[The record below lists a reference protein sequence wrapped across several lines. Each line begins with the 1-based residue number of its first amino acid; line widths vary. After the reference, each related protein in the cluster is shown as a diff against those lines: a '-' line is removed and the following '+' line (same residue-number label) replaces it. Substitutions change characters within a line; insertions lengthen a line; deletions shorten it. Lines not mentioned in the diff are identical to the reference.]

1 MTESVDLNK
10 LKQHL
15 LPLQGN
21 ERTKFFRDLK
31 TYVYVFCEITDDN
44 KRIPIY
50 IGKGKSDRCFQHLKN
65 IDDLNS
71 AKNSKINET
80 ISKNRLGIDILAYG
94 LDDQTALVVESAC
107 IDLMG
112 IDNLTNSV
120 RGQGDNV
127 KRVQLGELSN
137 LLMEKTIKVSPEHKG
152 VAILINRHYRPSFG
166 DLEIF
171 EFTRGIWSKRMKTL
185 SKDAKYAYAT
195 FKGVVK
201 DVYEIHSW
209 VPLELKNTTESLIQK
224 GSRKLNGNLLDE
236 KLQKKFAS
244 YTWKNWISRVNGD
257 PFIKVGLTKSKLHL
271 RIHKYH
277 SGIILWQLLMNSW
290 TNYGREKRRQSV

>member
-10 LKQHL
+10 LKQNL
-15 LPLQGN
+15 LPLKGN

-44 KRIPIY
+44 KRVPIY
-50 IGKGKSDRCFQHLKN
+50 IGKGKSDRCFQHLQN
-65 IDDLNS
+65 LDDLSS
-71 AKNSKINET
+71 AKNTKISET

-137 LLMEKTIKVSPEHKG
+137 LLMDKTIKVAPEHKG

-209 VPLELKNTTESLIQK
+209 VPAGTQEYFT
-224 GSRKLNGNLLDE
+224 RKLDPERLKKAEWEFVGRKASEEVRELYMGKILD
-236 KLQKKFAS
+236 KPRS
-244 YTWKNWISRVNGD
+244 YGD
-257 PFIKVGLTKSKLHL
+257 PFIKVGFD
-271 RIHKYH
+271 
-277 SGIILWQLLMNSW
+277 
-290 TNYGREKRRQSV
+290 

>member
-1 MTESVDLNK
+1 MGSTNCAAQNLFCSIITGHSLMNFYRITKIMTKSSDMNK
-10 LKQHL
+10 LKQRL
-15 LPLQGN
+15 LPLKGN

-44 KRIPIY
+44 KRVPIY
-50 IGKGKSDRCFQHLKN
+50 IGKGKSDRCFQHLKKL
-65 IDDLNS
+65 DDLSS
-71 AKNSKINET
+71 AKNTKIYET

-94 LDDQTALVVESAC
+94 LDDRTALVVESAC

-127 KRVQLGELSN
+127 KEVQLDELSN
-137 LLMEKTIKVSPEHKG
+137 LLMEKTIKVSQEHRG

-209 VPLELKNTTESLIQK
+209 VPAGTQEYFT
-224 GSRKLNGNLLDE
+224 RKLDPERL
-236 KLQKKFAS
+236 KKAEWEFVGRKAS
-244 YTWKNWISRVNGD
+244 EEVRELYMGKNSR
-257 PFIKVGLTKSKLHL
+257 
-271 RIHKYH
+271 
-277 SGIILWQLLMNSW
+277 
-290 TNYGREKRRQSV
+290 

>member
-1 MTESVDLNK
+1 MTKSVNLNQ

-15 LPLQGN
+15 LPLKGN

-50 IGKGKSDRCFQHLKN
+50 IGKGKSDRCFQHLQN
-65 IDDLNS
+65 LDDLNS

-137 LLMEKTIKVSPEHKG
+137 LLMEKTIKVSPEHRG
-152 VAILINRHYRPSFG
+152 VAILINRDYRPSFG
-166 DLEIF
+166 DIEIF
-171 EFTRGIWSKRMKTL
+171 EFTRGIWSKKMKTV
-185 SKDAKYAYAT
+185 SNDAKYAYAT

-209 VPLELKNTTESLIQK
+209 VPAGTQQYFT
-224 GSRKLNGNLLDE
+224 RKLDPERLKKAKWEFVGRQASKEVRELYIGKILD
-236 KLQKKFAS
+236 KPRS
-244 YTWKNWISRVNGD
+244 YGD
-257 PFIKVGLTKSKLHL
+257 PFIKVGF
-271 RIHKYH
+271 
-277 SGIILWQLLMNSW
+277 
-290 TNYGREKRRQSV
+290 E